1 MANIDE
7 ERAPLLKVFDDAR
20 VAEEKAAS
28 LYAEAAG
35 LFSHLQKE
43 RGVSVEGTLSRY
55 MPLIKKYAPM
65 LLAGGGGTALTALV
79 ADSGAFSGIVNGL
92 MTALGISAG

>member
-35 LFSHLQKE
+35 LFF
-43 RGVSVEGTLSRY
+43 RNRR
-55 MPLIKKYAPM
+55 
-65 LLAGGGGTALTALV
+65 
-79 ADSGAFSGIVNGL
+79 
-92 MTALGISAG
+92 